1 MFILE
6 IFAVIIII
14 ISICLLRFYKA
25 RKFKRHILKII
36 FVLQNID
43 IDLYYDEY
51 FLKEVENGNHDIED
65 KYDELF
71 GNTTQQYLNNVPS
84 VLRLMFSIKPYN
96 IENWMD
102 IEFCHKYDLFI
113 KYKLEF
119 LYSKYKMKVYSAK
132 MFLINKKLGE

>member
-102 IEFCHKYDLFI
+102 IEFCNKYDLFI